1 MVPLKR
7 DDFFENVKLKDL
19 LGEIVNSFEAISNKS
34 FLIKSE
40 NNKYDPIV
48 KRKLNRRN
56 TATLVGECFNHPMVI
71 YRLQYYTPQKA
82 KQSFQRLTGQ
92 KIKKDSEDGV
102 FYAETYPILTNKNI
116 PEV

>member
-1 MVPLKR
+1 MV
-7 DDFFENVKLKDL
+7 
-19 LGEIVNSFEAISNKS
+19 
-34 FLIKSE
+34 
-40 NNKYDPIV
+40 KYMSYLWREVSYDNWWRIQTTDPAV

-82 KQSFQRLTGQ
+82 KQSFQRMTGQ
-92 KIKKDSEDGV
+92 KIKKDSEGGV

-116 PEV
+116 PEVQNEPIK

>member
-1 MVPLKR
+1 M
-7 DDFFENVKLKDL
+7 D
-19 LGEIVNSFEAISNKS
+19 
-34 FLIKSE
+34 
-40 NNKYDPIV
+40 KYMSYLWREVSYDNYWRIQTTDPNV
-48 KRKLNRRN
+48 KRKLSRRN

-116 PEV
+116 PEVQK